1 MEQSNN
7 HAIAERE
14 VHEIRQ
20 ASQLNGIPVATL
32 RKVSIPERVD
42 TNQASSI
49 LEDVRKSSILGA
61 IHSVKAESEKLNN
74 KTEIVRKSWEV
85 EFDGPVRTRGSF
97 VDESIHDQAAL
108 SASLDPAE
116 AVKRLQEQR
125 RTISLSYSGPVV
137 TKRKSDEQGVHRP
150 SPVAPPEQCQAPEM
164 FDIADLRYKRAEG
177 TSQAHC

>member
-1 MEQSNN
+1 MEKSNS

-32 RKVSIPERVD
+32 RKELSISERVD

-74 KTEIVRKSWEV
+74 KTEIVRKSREI
-85 EFDGPVRTRGSF
+85 EFYGPIRTRGSF

-108 SASLDPAE
+108 SASLDTAE
-116 AVKRLQEQR
+116 TVKRLQEQR

-137 TKRKSDEQGVHRP
+137 TKRKSDEQGGHRP
-150 SPVAPPEQCQAPEM
+150 SPVAPLE
-164 FDIADLRYKRAEG
+164 
-177 TSQAHC
+177 